1 MEHYIYK
8 NRQKLRCGYTTGSC
22 AAAAAKAAAVMLLCQ
37 SSLKKIDLMTPK
49 GILLHLDLHDV
60 QITSSNVT
68 CAVKK
73 DSGDDP
79 DITNGVLVYA
89 TVEKQTEPTIS
100 LKGGIGVGTVT
111 KAGLEQPIGEAAIN
125 RVPRQMIKQELEQ
138 IKEDFDYTGGFCVT
152 ISIPKGVELAQKT
165 FNPKLGIEGGISVL
179 GTSGIVEPMSEQALI
194 ESIYI
199 ELNMLAANNT
209 EKTLLITPGNY
220 GEHFVRE
227 NTNLNLSRSIKCSNY
242 IGQTLDK
249 AVELGFER
257 ILCIGH
263 IGKFI
268 KLAGG
273 IMNTHSNM
281 ADCRME
287 LFAAHTAMY
296 CADCRLIHNIMACI
310 TTDQVLNLLEERN
323 LTKQVM
329 TSILEKIDMHL
340 AHRVGG
346 QVKIGAILFSNQ
358 HGYLGETSQVQEICT
373 HDIQTK
379 EQNE

>member
-152 ISIPKGVELAQKT
+152 IPKGVELAQKT

-310 TTDQVLNLLEERN
+310 TTDQVLDLLEERN

>member
-1 MEHYIYK
+1 M
-8 NRQKLRCGYTTGSC
+8 
-22 AAAAAKAAAVMLLCQ
+22 
-37 SSLKKIDLMTPK
+37 
-49 GILLHLDLHDV
+49 
-60 QITSSNVT
+60 
-68 CAVKK
+68 
-73 DSGDDP
+73 
-79 DITNGVLVYA
+79 
-89 TVEKQTEPTIS
+89 
-100 LKGGIGVGTVT
+100 
-111 KAGLEQPIGEAAIN
+111 
-125 RVPRQMIKQELEQ
+125 
-138 IKEDFDYTGGFCVT
+138 
-152 ISIPKGVELAQKT
+152 ELAQKT

-179 GTSGIVEPMSEQALI
+179 GTSGIVEPMSEQALV
-194 ESIYI
+194 ESISI
-199 ELNMLAANNT
+199 ELNMLAADNT

-249 AVELGFER
+249 AVELEFKR
-257 ILCIGH
+257 ILLIGH

-287 LFAAHTAMY
+287 LFAAHTAMH
-296 CADCRLIHNIMACI
+296 CSDCQLIHNIMACI
-310 TTDQVLNLLEERN
+310 TTDQVLDLLKERN

-329 TSILEKIDMHL
+329 TSVLEKIDMHL
-340 AHRVGG
+340 THRVGE

-379 EQNE
+379 E

>member
-227 NTNLNLSRSIKCSNY
+227 NTI
-242 IGQTLDK
+242 
-249 AVELGFER
+249 
-257 ILCIGH
+257 
-263 IGKFI
+263 
-268 KLAGG
+268 
-273 IMNTHSNM
+273 
-281 ADCRME
+281 
-287 LFAAHTAMY
+287 
-296 CADCRLIHNIMACI
+296 
-310 TTDQVLNLLEERN
+310 
-323 LTKQVM
+323 
-329 TSILEKIDMHL
+329 
-340 AHRVGG
+340 
-346 QVKIGAILFSNQ
+346 
-358 HGYLGETSQVQEICT
+358 
-373 HDIQTK
+373 
-379 EQNE
+379 

>member
-37 SSLKKIDLMTPK
+37 SPLKNIDLMTPK
-49 GILLHLDLHDV
+49 GILLHLDLHDI
-60 QITSSNVT
+60 QITPSSVT

-79 DITNGVLVYA
+79 DVTNGVLVYA
-89 TVEKQTEPTIS
+89 TVKKQTESTIA

-111 KAGLEQPIGEAAIN
+111 KAGLEQPVGEAAIN
-125 RVPRQMIKQELEQ
+125 RVPRQMIKKELEQ
-138 IKEDFDYTGGFCVT
+138 IKEDYDYIGGFCVT
-152 ISIPKGVELAQKT
+152 ISIPEGVALAQKT

-209 EKTLLITPGNY
+209 ANTLLITPGNY

-227 NTNLNLSRSIKCSNY
+227 NTNLDLSRSIKCSNY

-257 ILCIGH
+257 ILLIGH
-263 IGKFI
+263 IGKLI

-287 LFAAHTAMY
+287 LFAAHTGMY

-310 TTDQVLNLLEERN
+310 TTDQVLDLLKEYN

-329 TSILEKIDMHL
+329 TSVLEKINMHL
-340 AHRVGG
+340 THRVGE
-346 QVKIGAILFSNQ
+346 QVQIGAILFSNQ
-358 HGYLGETSQVQEICT
+358 HGYLGETSQVQEICN

-379 EQNE
+379 E

>member
-1 MEHYIYK
+1 
-8 NRQKLRCGYTTGSC
+8 
-22 AAAAAKAAAVMLLCQ
+22 
-37 SSLKKIDLMTPK
+37 MTPK

-60 QITSSNVT
+60 QITPSSVT

-79 DITNGVLVYA
+79 DITNGILVYA

-194 ESIYI
+194 ESIYL

-220 GEHFVRE
+220 GKHFVRE

-310 TTDQVLNLLEERN
+310 TTDQVLDLLEERN

>member
-1 MEHYIYK
+1 MEYYVYK

-22 AAAAAKAAAVMLLCQ
+22 AAAAAKAAAMMLLCQ
-37 SSLKKIDLMTPK
+37 SPFKKIDLMTPK

-60 QITSSNVT
+60 KITSSSVI
-68 CAVKK
+68 CAIKK

-111 KAGLEQPIGEAAIN
+111 KAGLEQPIGEVAIN

-138 IKEDFDYTGGFCVT
+138 IREDYDYAGGFCVT

-227 NTNLNLSRSIKCSNY
+227 NINLDLSRSIKCSNY

-249 AVELGFER
+249 AVELGFKR

-287 LFAAHTAMY
+287 LFAAMY
-296 CADCRLIHNIMACI
+296 CADCRLIQDIMACI
-310 TTDQVLNLLEERN
+310 TTDQVLDLLEERN

-329 TSILEKIDMHL
+329 TSILEKIEIHL
-340 AHRVGG
+340 THRVGE

-358 HGYLGETSQVQEICT
+358 HGYLGETSQVQKICT

-379 EQNE
+379 E

>member
-8 NRQKLRCGYTTGSC
+8 NQQKLRCGYTTGSC
-22 AAAAAKAAAVMLLCQ
+22 AAAAAKAAAIMLLCQ
-37 SSLKKIDLMTPK
+37 SPLTNIDLMTPK
-49 GILLHLDLHDV
+49 GILLHLELHDV
-60 QITSSNVT
+60 QITSSSVT

-89 TVEKQTEPTIS
+89 TVEKQIEPTIF
-100 LKGGIGVGTVT
+100 LKGGVGVGTVT
-111 KAGLEQPIGEAAIN
+111 KAGLEQPVGQAAIN
-125 RVPRQMIKQELEQ
+125 RVPRQMINQELEQ
-138 IKEDFDYTGGFCVT
+138 IKEDYDYAGGFCVT

-199 ELNMLAANNT
+199 ELNMLAANST
-209 EKTLLITPGNY
+209 EKQLLITPGNY

-227 NTNLNLSRSIKCSNY
+227 NTNLDLSRSIKCSNY

-257 ILCIGH
+257 ILLIGH

-296 CADCRLIHNIMACI
+296 CADCQLIHNIMNCI
-310 TTDQVLNLLEERN
+310 TTDQVLDLLKERN

-329 TSILEKIDMHL
+329 ASVLEKIDMHL
-340 AHRVGG
+340 THRVGE

-358 HGYLGETSQVQEICT
+358 HGYLGETSQVKEICT
-373 HDIQTK
+373 YYIQTK
-379 EQNE
+379 E

>member
-1 MEHYIYK
+1 MTK
-8 NRQKLRCGYTTGSC
+8 KLRRGYTTGTCAQAATKAAVTMLIGNVSVDQVTVSLPGKEVLTLKIAEAQKEFNKYNKSNPEIESVSC
-22 AAAAAKAAAVMLLCQ
+22 AVR
-37 SSLKKIDLMTPK
+37 
-49 GILLHLDLHDV
+49 
-60 QITSSNVT
+60 
-68 CAVKK
+68 K

-79 DITNGVLVYA
+79 DITNGILVYSK
-89 TVEKQTEPTIS
+89 VSRIKSGIV
-100 LKGGIGVGTVT
+100 LDGGIGVGRVT
-111 KAGLEQPIGEAAIN
+111 KPGLDQPVGNAAIN
-125 RVPRQMIKQELEQ
+125 RVPRQMILREVEEACEMYGYDGG
-138 IKEDFDYTGGFCVT
+138 IKIE
-152 ISIPKGVELAQKT
+152 ISIPQGVELAKKT
-165 FNPKLGIEGGISVL
+165 FNPRLGIEGGISVL

-257 ILCIGH
+257 ILLIGH

-296 CADCRLIHNIMACI
+296 CADCRLIHNIMTCV
-310 TTDQVLNLLEERN
+310 TTDQVLDLLEERN

-329 TSILEKIDMHL
+329 TSVLEKIDMHL
-340 AHRVGG
+340 THRVGE

-379 EQNE
+379 E

>member
-281 ADCRME
+281 ADCR
-287 LFAAHTAMY
+287 
-296 CADCRLIHNIMACI
+296 LIHNIMACI
-310 TTDQVLNLLEERN
+310 TTDQVLDLLEERN

-340 AHRVGG
+340 THRVGG

>member
-1 MEHYIYK
+1 M
-8 NRQKLRCGYTTGSC
+8 
-22 AAAAAKAAAVMLLCQ
+22 
-37 SSLKKIDLMTPK
+37 
-49 GILLHLDLHDV
+49 DLHDV
-60 QITSSNVT
+60 QITSSSAT

-79 DITNGVLVYA
+79 DVTNGVLVYA

-100 LKGGIGVGTVT
+100 LKGGIGVGIVT
-111 KAGLEQPIGEAAIN
+111 KAGLEQPVGEAAIN
-125 RVPRQMIKQELEQ
+125 RVPRQMIKQELDQ
-138 IKEDFDYTGGFCVT
+138 IKEDYDYDGGFCVT

-257 ILCIGH
+257 ILLIGH

-296 CADCRLIHNIMACI
+296 CADCQLIHNIMTCV
-310 TTDQVLNLLEERN
+310 TTDQVLDLLEERN

-329 TSILEKIDMHL
+329 TSVLEKIDMHL
-340 AHRVGG
+340 THRVGE

-358 HGYLGETSQVQEICT
+358 HGYLGKTSQVQEICT

-379 EQNE
+379 E

>member
-152 ISIPKGVELAQKT
+152 ISIPKGVEQKT

-194 ESIYI
+194 DSIYI

-227 NTNLNLSRSIKCSNY
+227 NTNLDLSRSIKCSNY

-249 AVELGFER
+249 AVELEFKH
-257 ILCIGH
+257 ILLIGH

-310 TTDQVLNLLEERN
+310 TTDQVLDLLEERN

-340 AHRVGG
+340 THRVGG

>member
-257 ILCIGH
+257 ILC
-263 IGKFI
+263 
-268 KLAGG
+268 
-273 IMNTHSNM
+273 NM

-310 TTDQVLNLLEERN
+310 TTDQVLDLLEERN